1 MVACSNHA
9 GCAIFSPFLYYRT
22 TVHTATYITVYT
34 TLHTT
39 TYTTVYTTQ
48 PAFTTLVDN
57 VLNWLLT
64 HQQLEESTM
73 LLLFASRKKSTIMK
87 NRRPN
92 VLAALIVG
100 GLLIGGSAA
109 FADFDAAVRAQESG
123 NYREAMAGL
132 TTEAEKGNTEAQR
145 RLGEMYRQGQGTIAD
160 PVQAIKWLTLAYVNG
175 MRDET
180 VDVLEM
186 LRDSV
191 SEEQVVEAEQAALQW
206 LEETNRIVF
215 SDDDTD
221 SLYQNW

>member
-1 MVACSNHA
+1 MPGAP
-9 GCAIFSPFLYYRT
+9 FFLSPLQY
-22 TVHTATYITVYT
+22 HSA
-34 TLHTT
+34 
-39 TYTTVYTTQ
+39 Q

-57 VLNWLLT
+57 VLNCLLT

-73 LLLFASRKKSTIMK
+73 LLFASRKKSTIMK

-92 VLAALIVG
+92 VLVALIVG
-100 GLLIGGSAA
+100 GLLIGTSAA

-132 TTEAEKGNTEAQR
+132 TTEAEKGNIEAQR
-145 RLGEMYRQGQGTIAD
+145 RLGEMYRQGQGTIPD
-160 PVQAIKWLTLAYVNG
+160 PVQAIKWLTLAYVHG

-191 SEEQVVEAEQAALQW
+191 SEEQVVEAEQAALEW